1 MLTFKSYLTE
11 ATGKGLTIFDIDE
24 TMFITKAKVH
34 VVKNGKVI
42 KKLDNQE
49 FNAYKKKPGE
59 DYDFGEFKNAEV
71 FNRTSTPIARMINKV
86 KAILKNATRAGSK
99 VIIITARPN
108 FDNKKIFLDTFRKQG
123 IDIDKIYIER
133 AGNLGGGPAADN
145 KKVILKK
152 YLDQK
157 IYKRIRLF
165 DDAMS
170 NLKMWQSLG
179 FALQFALGIKGMPLY
194 GKDIEYSVYICSGL
208 LLFGLLCLSFV
219 LADDRR
225 SGNGN

>member
-1 MLTFKSYLTE
+1 MKNFKTFLSE
-11 ATGKGLTIFDIDE
+11 AEGKGLTIFDIDE
-24 TMFITKAKVH
+24 TMFITKAKVK

-49 FNAYKKKPGE
+49 FNTYKKKAGE
-59 DYDFGEFKNAEV
+59 EFDFGEFKDAKV

-86 KAILKNATRAGSK
+86 KAILKNATRKGSR
-99 VIIITARPN
+99 VIIVTARPN

-123 IDIDKIYIER
+123 IDIDKIYVER

-145 KKVILKK
+145 KKVIFKK

-170 NLKMWQSLG
+170 NLKMFLSL
-179 FALQFALGIKGMPLY
+179 Q
-194 GKDIEYSVYICSGL
+194 KDYPDVSFEAFLAKENGSVSR
-208 LLFGLLCLSFV
+208 V
-219 LADDRR
+219 K
-225 SGNGN
+225 